1 MNIISRYIL
10 RAHIAPFLF
19 GTFTVVFLF
28 LFQFLYNHIDKL
40 LGKGLSEWIII
51 QLIGLNTAWMIVL
64 AVPLGVLFSTLMAFG
79 SMSSFHEITIIKASG
94 GSLIRM
100 MTPVLIMSILLSGWL
115 FWFNDRVLPEAN
127 HRAKTLMGDINRKKP
142 TFSIEAGQFSTQLE
156 GYTILAREVDSLSGI
171 LKGVTIYDNTQR
183 NQNIISADTGIM
195 KFNTDYTRIIVDL
208 YNGEAHQLVPRK
220 MSDYKIVD
228 FDRYRVYIDASGF
241 SFERTDK
248 QSTSRG
254 DREMSIADMKEIVD
268 KAKDKAKN
276 AQHRIDSLIKQHYE
290 YIMGE
295 KQLAGGRP
303 TIRKAGKVV
312 QDTSRSSEL
321 RSIDRR
327 LTFFRSRL
335 YSDIF
340 QNNDYQRKVMQY
352 NVEIQKKYAIP
363 FACFIF
369 VFVGAPL
376 GIRTKGGN
384 FGISAAITLGF
395 YIFYWACLIGGEK
408 LADRSIISPFFSMWL
423 GNIVV
428 GIIGIILTLKVN
440 NETFT
445 LSLFSRFIKRL
456 FKKK

>member
-1 MNIISRYIL
+1 MGLISRYIL
-10 RAHIAPFLF
+10 RSHIAPFLF

-40 LGKGLSEWIII
+40 LGKGLSEWVII
-51 QLIGLNTAWMIVL
+51 QLIGLNMAWMIVL

-79 SMSSFHEITIIKASG
+79 SMASFHEITIMKASG
-94 GSLIRM
+94 ASLIKM
-100 MTPVLIMSILLSGWL
+100 MAPVLIMALLLSGWL

-127 HRAKTLMGDINRKKP
+127 HKAKTLMGDINRKKP
-142 TFSIEAGQFSTQLE
+142 TFAIEAGQFSTQLE

-171 LKGVTIYDNTQR
+171 LKGVTIYDNTQQK
-183 NQNIISADTGIM
+183 QNIISADTGIM
-195 KFNTDYTRIIVDL
+195 KFNPDYTKIIVNL
-208 YNGEAHQLVPRK
+208 YSGEAHQFVPRTVA
-220 MSDYKIVD
+220 DYKIVE
-228 FDRYRVYIDASGF
+228 FERYQVFIDAQGF
-241 SFERTDK
+241 AFERTSEK
-248 QSTSRG
+248 STARG
-254 DREMSIADMKEIVD
+254 DREMSIEDMEQIVQR
-268 KAKDKAKN
+268 AKDKASE
-276 AQHRIDSLIKQHYE
+276 ADERLDSLINDHYKHLVTNSKVSQLP
-290 YIMGE
+290 E
-295 KQLAGGRP
+295 KPLRQN
-303 TIRKAGKVV
+303 K
-312 QDTSRSSEL
+312 DTSRTAEL
-321 RSIDRR
+321 QNIDRR
-327 LTFFRSRL
+327 LSFFRSRI

-340 QNNDYQRKVMQY
+340 QKKDYERRVMQY

-440 NETFT
+440 NETITIFW
-445 LSLFSRFIKRL
+445 KKW
-456 FKKK
+456 FKKTPK

>member
-1 MNIISRYIL
+1 MGLISRYIL
-10 RAHIAPFLF
+10 RSHIAPFLF

-40 LGKGLSEWIII
+40 LGKGLSEWVII
-51 QLIGLNTAWMIVL
+51 QLIGLNMAWMIVL

-79 SMSSFHEITIIKASG
+79 SMSSFHEITIMKASG
-94 GSLIRM
+94 ASLIKM
-100 MTPVLIMSILLSGWL
+100 MTPVLIMSLLLSGWL

-127 HRAKTLMGDINRKKP
+127 HKAKALMGDINRKKP

-171 LKGVTIYDNTQR
+171 LKGVTIYDNTQQK
-183 NQNIISADTGIM
+183 QNIISADTGIM
-195 KFNTDYTRIIVDL
+195 KFNPDYTKIIVNL
-208 YNGEAHQLVPRK
+208 YSGEAHQFVPRTV
-220 MSDYKIVD
+220 SDYKIVE
-228 FDRYRVYIDASGF
+228 FDRYQVFIDAQGF
-241 SFERTDK
+241 AFERTSEK
-248 QSTSRG
+248 STGRG
-254 DREMSIADMKEIVD
+254 DREMSIEDMEQIVQRAND
-268 KAKDKAKN
+268 KAAEADE
-276 AQHRIDSLIKQHYE
+276 RLDSLINDHYRQLVSNRNVSQLPSKS
-290 YIMGE
+290 E
-295 KQLAGGRP
+295 KLNR
-303 TIRKAGKVV
+303 
-312 QDTSRSSEL
+312 DTSRTSEL
-321 RSIDRR
+321 QNIDRR
-327 LTFFRSRL
+327 LSFFRSRI
-335 YSDIF
+335 YSDVF
-340 QNNDYQRKVMQY
+340 QKKDYERRIMQY

-428 GIIGIILTLKVN
+428 GIIGIVLTLKVN
-440 NETFT
+440 NETITMFW
-445 LSLFSRFIKRL
+445 
-456 FKKK
+456 KKWIRKK